1 MDEAAQRNLKFRFI
15 QLTLL
20 LNAIVIFIAIAVL
33 LYFKVP
39 SLAGRAGM
47 AVLLA
52 AAVGLFLYF
61 TRLYRRTKQ
70 WLDAEHRKNA
80 EKSPGEEEA
89 GAGDGGERTE

>member
-1 MDEAAQRNLKFRFI
+1 MDEAAQWKLKVRFI
-15 QLTLL
+15 QLTVL
-20 LNAIVIFIAIAVL
+20 LNAIIIFIAIAVL
-33 LYFKVP
+33 LFFWVP
-39 SLAGRAGM
+39 TPAGRAVM

-52 AAVGLFLYF
+52 AAAGLFLYF

-70 WLDAEHRKNA
+70 WLDAEHRKSA